1 MQQTEGIRLSS
12 AAYVLCH
19 LSEETAEANS
29 KAARADP
36 SDGMAL
42 CGRHLPKLTLDALLL
57 INVSFLK
64 HGVFQEHK
72 PTFVAM
78 IELQ

>member
-1 MQQTEGIRLSS
+1 MLLTFSVTFQKRQWS
-12 AAYVLCH
+12 
-19 LSEETAEANS
+19 AEANS